1 VRTTPEQLLEV
12 LVERWSRGEPLAV
25 EELLEQAGPRADE
38 LADLV
43 DAFLERAP
51 RREPTPEAI
60 AYVQSLDQPLPL
72 LRARQERRLKLD
84 DLAAALV
91 ERLGLPE
98 EARAKV
104 RRHYQD
110 LELGRLDPA
119 GVAASVWA
127 ALAGLLGRDA
137 RDLAGVP
144 PPPVMPAAAMY
155 READFAQTLDQGID
169 LLLRSDRGAEPDEA
183 DRLFGVGPEA

>member
-1 VRTTPEQLLEV
+1 
-12 LVERWSRGEPLAV
+12 
-25 EELLEQAGPRADE
+25 
-38 LADLV
+38 
-43 DAFLERAP
+43 
-51 RREPTPEAI
+51 
-60 AYVQSLDQPLPL
+60 
-72 LRARQERRLKLD
+72 
-84 DLAAALV
+84 
-91 ERLGLPE
+91 
-98 EARAKV
+98 V